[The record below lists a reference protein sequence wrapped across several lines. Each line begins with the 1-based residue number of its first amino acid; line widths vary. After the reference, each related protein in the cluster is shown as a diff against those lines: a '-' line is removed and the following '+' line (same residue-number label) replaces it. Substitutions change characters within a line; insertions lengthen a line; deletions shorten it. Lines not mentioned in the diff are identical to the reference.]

1 MPVPYRTLF
10 FLDNAT
16 TSIIEIKRLDVPE
29 EQDPGVLYH
38 WLLFDKAAR
47 ALTKLEF
54 LSMNSL
60 PQAEEREFE
69 QGSLRFDQH
78 TGAYT
83 SASTRATQQ
92 LAASRHSEL
101 PQVLARAVERYLQD
115 VY

>member
-16 TSIIEIKRLDVPE
+16 TSIIEVKRLDLPD
-29 EQDPGVLYH
+29 EQSPDVLYH

-47 ALTKLEF
+47 TITKLEF

-78 TGAYT
+78 SGAYT
-83 SASTRATQQ
+83 SATTGQTQQ
-92 LAASRHSEL
+92 LAASRHTAL
-101 PQVLARAVERYLQD
+101 PDTLAQATEAYLQSL
-115 VY
+115 

>member
-1 MPVPYRTLF
+1 M
-10 FLDNAT
+10 
-16 TSIIEIKRLDVPE
+16 
-29 EQDPGVLYH
+29 LYH

-47 ALTKLEF
+47 TITKLEF

-78 TGAYT
+78 TGVYT
-83 SASTRATQQ
+83 SATTRGTQQ

-101 PQVLARAVERYLQD
+101 PQALAAAVDTYLQEL
-115 VY
+115 